1 MKKTRLFLLSLFLL
15 LVAAANAQKPN
26 LTIIGDISGLQ
37 KGDTITIS
45 TIDLPAFE
53 DSVVSTIVVNDTA
66 GFTYRAYIAHDQYF
80 ELTYKT
86 NMGKEL
92 PADRSG
98 KLFIAQPGDTLTLT
112 GERETIYYSRLSG
125 GIYDEPRLAEYL
137 RVEDSLGAIR
147 GGYARNM
154 EMALAEKDTIAVRK
168 WTEAFNNFYH
178 INPGIERRN
187 ALEAKYRNA
196 NPQGTLFLLVERLPH
211 LSYMPIEEAK
221 RMYAQY
227 SDEIKRSWYGRKT
240 AKFMKEMEPLA
251 LGNPAPDFKLVTM
264 DGDTITN
271 DTFAGKYLLFYHW
284 GLCPG
289 SIQIDKYVCELHDR
303 YKGKGLEVVG
313 LTESVAVIK
322 RLYES
327 TLGSPDDAELNA
339 TLGNML
345 KHPWKEVELETNYPD
360 NQKMADTYHI
370 TGWPFFVLL
379 SPKGTLLARNFSV
392 AFNEARRILEKELG
406 NGQE

>member
-221 RMYAQY
+221 RMYDQY

-251 LGNPAPDFKLVTM
+251 LGNPAPRLQ
-264 DGDTITN
+264 
-271 DTFAGKYLLFYHW
+271 AGHHGRGYHH
-284 GLCPG
+284 
-289 SIQIDKYVCELHDR
+289 Q
-303 YKGKGLEVVG
+303 
-313 LTESVAVIK
+313 
-322 RLYES
+322 
-327 TLGSPDDAELNA
+327 
-339 TLGNML
+339 
-345 KHPWKEVELETNYPD
+345 
-360 NQKMADTYHI
+360 
-370 TGWPFFVLL
+370 
-379 SPKGTLLARNFSV
+379 
-392 AFNEARRILEKELG
+392 
-406 NGQE
+406 